1 MIRQTSLWQDF
12 KDFNVDLWRYGQREF
27 LMGARRFEAV
37 KGIVVGSLY
46 KKRGKYVRPFL
57 HSVMMLFL
65 FFGVAFGPK
74 VVAQAFPGKNDSVWD
89 EAQTP
94 RTAEA
99 DVSLYDTGLVTI
111 ESDKPRSQVID
122 YEIKDGDTL
131 SSIAKKFGVSMD
143 TIRWANPKV
152 NWKRI
157 KPGEKVKVPPV
168 TGIVYKVKNGD
179 TIYSIAKKFKTNPQG
194 IVDFPFN
201 SFVDDENFTLV
212 AGQTLI
218 VPDGVMP
225 DTVTSPQRVIA
236 RVLTPNAGTV
246 SATGSFVWPAAG
258 RITQGYHWYHRAIDI
273 ANHHGGPIL
282 AADSGK
288 IIRAGWTNVGYG
300 NYIMID
306 HGNGYVT
313 LYAHL
318 SRIQVVVGQTVKRGD
333 VIGQV
338 GSTGR
343 STGTHLHFEIRK
355 GNSLLNPLNLLQ

>member
-1 MIRQTSLWQDF
+1 MLEKFSLRGDF
-12 KDFNVDLWRYGQREF
+12 KEFIRE
-27 LMGARRFEAV
+27 LGSYLQLGVLVVARRFEAV
-37 KGIVVGSLY
+37 KGVIVGSLY

-65 FFGVAFGPK
+65 FFGVVFGPK
-74 VVAQAFPGKNDSVWD
+74 VGTQAFPGKGDGAWD
-89 EAQTP
+89 NGQVPETVEAN
-94 RTAEA
+94 
-99 DVSLYDTGLVTI
+99 VSLYDAGLVTI

-122 YEIKDGDTL
+122 YTIKDGDTL
-131 SSIAKKFGVSMD
+131 SSIAKKFDVSMD
-143 TIRWANPKV
+143 TIRWANPKI

-157 KPGEKVKVPPV
+157 KPNQVIKVPPV

-201 SFVDDENFTLV
+201 SFANDENFTLV

-225 DTVTSPQRVIA
+225 DAVAKPQRVIV

-258 RITQGYHWYHRAIDI
+258 RITQRYHWYHRAVDI
-273 ANHHGGPIL
+273 ANHQGGPIL
-282 AADSGK
+282 AADAG
-288 IIRAGWTNVGYG
+288 RVVVAGWTNVGYG

-313 LYAHL
+313 PYAHL
-318 SRIQVVVGQTVKRGD
+318 SRIQVVKGQTVRRGD
-333 VIGQV
+333 VIGQM

-343 STGTHLHFEIRK
+343 STGTHLHFEIRR
-355 GNSLLNPLNLLQ
+355 GHGLLNPLSFLK